1 MYSKSLNSVSLHS
14 PKAEQPKAT
23 SPFLQTPES
32 FSTTKTDL
40 GNTSYSESFTTINGV
55 TIQQDNDGYIALKNE
70 NNDTVHIGVIQSLI
84 DIINQTPDNTFKM
97 VSSVR
102 NINLK
107 DFVVVDNG
115 KILNDDITT
124 KFYVGSLYV
133 IGLYIFYRILVKNN

>member
-14 PKAEQPKAT
+14 PKVEQPKAT
-23 SPFLQTPES
+23 TPFLQTPES

-70 NNDTVHIGVIQSLI
+70 NNDTVHIGFIQSLI
-84 DIINQTPDNTFKM
+84 DIINQTPDNTKM